1 MALHVRSGL
10 LPWSR
15 PRGAVRSTGHRLSPG
30 TIGDDLWR
38 ILTSMRFSVMLLLAL
53 TLLSLLGAV
62 IIQAP
67 PGTLANP
74 EAKAEWL
81 AELRPRFGGWTDIME
96 RVGLFSIFSSFW
108 FKSLVAFLAA
118 SLVACSAQRTPS
130 LWRTA
135 TKSRIQV
142 SPGFFDKAVQRDRI
156 VIRADGEDALPRL
169 VAALRGRGYRPVVE
183 GDGTAGTVTHLYADR
198 NRWAPFAGVAAHL
211 SLVVIF
217 AGVMIGTT
225 FGYRDSSFMVP
236 EGSTVEVAS
245 GDGLA
250 IRLESFE
257 GKYFTD
263 TGAPADYASQVTL
276 LENGREVATHTIRVN
291 DPLRYGSLS
300 FYQSFFG
307 PAAVMAVRDPS
318 GLTLFEDGVP
328 LAWSTI
334 EGDRRVGSFT
344 VPGRDITV
352 WVVGTG
358 GSNDNLVQP
367 GQMRVE
373 LYRAST
379 GSPIG
384 QQTLDQGDPV
394 TVDGLSFTFVRE
406 HEFTGLSVSRDPGV
420 LIVWFG
426 CLLLVVGFTMKL
438 FLPFRRLWARLEV
451 RPDGRGVLSIAAPGG
466 TDVGAGRAFS
476 DLVIDIRAACNPSH
490 AS

>member
-1 MALHVRSGL
+1 MALHVRTGL

-15 PRGAVRSTGHRLSPG
+15 PRGAVRASGHRLSPA

-38 ILTSMRFSVMLLLAL
+38 TLTSMRFSVMLLLGL
-53 TLLSLLGAV
+53 MLLSLLGAV

-67 PGTLANP
+67 AGTLENP

-81 AELRPRFGGWTDIME
+81 GELRPRFGGWTDIME
-96 RVGLFSIFSSFW
+96 RVGLFSIFSSVW
-108 FKSLVAFLAA
+108 FKSLVAFLVA

-142 SPGFFDKAVQRDRI
+142 AAGFFDKAVQRDRM
-156 VIRADGEDALPRL
+156 VIRADAADALPRVL
-169 VAALRGRGYRPVVE
+169 AALRKRGYRPVVE
-183 GDGTAGTVTHLYADR
+183 GTGGVGAVTHVYADK

-217 AGVMIGTT
+217 AGVLIGTT
-225 FGYRDSSFMVP
+225 FGYRDSNFMVA
-236 EGSTVEVAS
+236 EGSTAAVAS

-263 TGAPADYASQVTL
+263 TGAPADYASRVTL

-291 DPLRYGSLS
+291 DPLRYGGLS
-300 FYQSFFG
+300 FFQSFFG
-307 PAAVMAVRDPS
+307 PAAVMAVTDAS
-318 GLTLFEDGVP
+318 GATLFAEGIP

-344 VPGRDITV
+344 VPGKDITV

-358 GSNDNLVQP
+358 GSYDPLVQP

-394 TVDGLSFTFVRE
+394 VVDGLTYTFIRE

-426 CLLLVVGFTMKL
+426 CLLLVVGFTLKL

-451 RPDGRGVLSIAAPGG
+451 RVDGRGVLSIAAPGG

-476 DLVIDIRAACNPSH
+476 DLVIEVRAACNPSH